1 MLLPGLDVAQRVS
14 LCVPA
19 GATIGEIVAI
29 AVPEEARRAAVRVT
43 IGDHVIEQAVW
54 HRVTPREGA
63 QVIVRL
69 IPGDNGLL
77 RSALMIAVV
86 IAAAAVSGG
95 ALAPLG
101 TSLGLGGALAQ
112 GSIGATIAAAGTAIA
127 GNILVNALVPIRQD
141 SIDKTAS
148 SPTYSIQGLK
158 NVANPDGVV
167 PRLLGEMRYAP
178 VYAATPYTEVIG
190 NDRYVIASFNF
201 GYGPLA
207 LRNFKIGDT
216 PIDEFVGVEIEVRE
230 GYPDDDPL
238 SLYPQQVIED
248 ALSINVRADSDPY
261 VRVTAS
267 DVTKYTVDIGFGQGL
282 FAVNKSGAKIPAV
295 VQIGIRY
302 RPAGSDD
309 AWTTEPPMVV
319 VGIAQQ
325 PFSRSYSGTFP
336 ARGQYEVETARQTI
350 DFDTTTILQATGR
363 SDWTALRS
371 YRPEYPLNFD
381 KPMALVAVRIKATD
395 QLNGML
401 DSFNAEACSILPD
414 WDTGTQAWVT
424 RETRNPAAHFRHVL
438 TGNAIAY
445 PFSTSEMDALEDW
458 HEFCDDKGLTYD
470 RVHDYEASVG
480 DVLGDIAAAGRAV
493 PQDRGSKWG
502 VVIDQIQDIVR
513 GHVSPRN
520 SWGFKGSRSFVRLPD
535 AFRVKFKDETF
546 GYVDAERVV
555 PRPGFVGDPQV
566 TEELSLPGITNP
578 DLIWKEARRRFY
590 ELQHRADTYEAYQ
603 DFEHL
608 VVTRGDLVK
617 LSHDVLDRT
626 QIAARVKF
634 VVDDFVELDELV
646 TMEAGLGYAC
656 RFRLSDGTSVL
667 RSVYTGPGTT
677 QTIRLTGSGAMPEV
691 GDLAFF
697 GLSSQET
704 FDLIVKGVEVGDDLT
719 AKLTYVDHAP
729 QIQTLTDADTPPAWN
744 GRVGTELDPST
755 VAPGVPVI
763 SSVVSGV
770 LAGADAV
777 VVGVIPGSGIVV
789 PVSYDIRHRLT
800 GAGSWSGPVT
810 ISAGDGGA
818 YITGYAKGDDIDLS
832 ARATSASAIS
842 SAYSATVT
850 HEVGATDPTI
860 QDVDTFSAAWNG
872 STWLYEWAFETLAD
886 GMDEA
891 AGIKIRYGSGTSLAW
906 DDLEPLHT
914 GVLIVSP
921 WDMSVPPPLAPT
933 ESYTFGAVTV
943 TGAGD
948 LGTPVLITVTA

>member
-1 MLLPGLDVAQRVS
+1 MSVTLLPGLDPAQRVP

-29 AVPEEARRAAVRVT
+29 AVPDEARRAAVRVT
-43 IGDHVIEQAVW
+43 IGEHVIEPAVW
-54 HRVTPREGA
+54 HRIRPREGA

-69 IPGDNGLL
+69 IPGDDGLL

-86 IAAAAVSGG
+86 VAAAAVSGG
-95 ALAPLG
+95 ALGGVLG
-101 TSLGLGGALAQ
+101 AGFQAGTLGA
-112 GSIGATIAAAGTAIA
+112 SVAAAGTAIA
-127 GNILVNALVPIRQD
+127 GNILINSLVPVRQD
-141 SIDKTAS
+141 SIDNTPS

-190 NDRYVIASFNF
+190 NDRYVIASFLF

-216 PIDEFVGVEIEVRE
+216 PIEEFVGVEMEVRE
-230 GYPDDDPL
+230 GYPSDAPL
-238 SLYPQQVIED
+238 NLYPQQVIEE
-248 ALSINVRADSDPY
+248 ALSINVRADSAPY
-261 VRVTAS
+261 SRFTAS
-267 DVTKYTVDIGFGQGL
+267 DVTGCSIDVGFTQGL
-282 FAVNKSGAKIPAV
+282 FAVQKSGAKIPAV
-295 VQIGIRY
+295 VQIGIRH
-302 RPAGSDD
+302 RPAGSDG

-325 PFSRSYSGTFP
+325 PFSRSYRWAFAT
-336 ARGQYEVETARQTI
+336 RGQYEVEVARQTI

-381 KPMALVAVRIKATD
+381 KPMALASVRIKGTD

-401 DSFNAEACSILPD
+401 DSFNAEAASILPD
-414 WDTGTQAWVT
+414 WDTGTQTWVT
-424 RETRNPAAHFRHVL
+424 LETRNPAAHFRYVL

-445 PFSTSEMDALEDW
+445 PFSASEMDALEDW
-458 HEFCDDKGLTYD
+458 HEFCVSKGLTYD

-480 DVLGDIAAAGRAV
+480 DVLADIAAAGRAS
-493 PQDRGSKWG
+493 PHDRGSKWG
-502 VVIDQIQDIVR
+502 VVVDQIQDIVW

-535 AFRVKFKDETF
+535 AFRVKFKDETA

-603 DFEHL
+603 DIEHI

-646 TMEAGLGYAC
+646 TMEDGLAYAC
-656 RFRLSDGTSVL
+656 RFRLSDGSSVL
-667 RSVYTGPGTT
+667 RSVYTGTGTT
-677 QTIRLTGSGAMPEV
+677 QTIRLTGSGAMPEA

-697 GLSSQET
+697 GLASQET
-704 FDLIVKGVEVGDDLT
+704 FELIVKGVEVGDDLT

-763 SSVVSGV
+763 SSVISGV

-777 VVGVIPGSGIVV
+777 VVGVAPGSGIVV

-810 ISAGDGGA
+810 ISAGDGAA
-818 YITGYAKGDDIDLS
+818 YITGYAKGDYIDLS
-832 ARATSASAIS
+832 ARATSATAIS

-860 QDVDTFSAAWNG
+860 QDVDTFSATWNG
-872 STWLYEWAFETLAD
+872 STWLYEWTFETLAD

-891 AGIKIRYGSGTSLAW
+891 AGIKIYYGSGASLTW
-906 DDLEPLHT
+906 DDLGPLHT

-948 LGTPVLITVTA
+948 IGTPKLITVTA